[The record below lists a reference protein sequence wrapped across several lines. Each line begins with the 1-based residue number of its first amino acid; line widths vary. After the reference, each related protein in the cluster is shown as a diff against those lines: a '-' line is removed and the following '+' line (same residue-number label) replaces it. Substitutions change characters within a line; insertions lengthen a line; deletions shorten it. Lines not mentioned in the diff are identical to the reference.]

1 MNEPKH
7 TRIVLTPEQ
16 RTALGKVY
24 QLILGWRRQ
33 RLQREAEAA
42 AEEKVQPAPTP
53 SPVSTDSDSEA

>member
-42 AEEKVQPAPTP
+42 AKAMEQPTP
-53 SPVSTDSDSEA
+53 VPVPVSADSESEA